1 MGFMSETDK
10 IRDRVAQYLNG
21 FIIDIGSAG
30 SPITPD
36 AYCIDGRD
44 FPNVKHQTDDLYTL
58 PEQLHG
64 KIPKADAVFSSH
76 CLEHLL
82 DDYNAILSWSK
93 LVKPGGY
100 FILYLPEAG
109 AYDSYNNEEH
119 MKNYNYKD
127 FMFFFERSFCGMGKD
142 FMGHNLLAI
151 YRVVDSGLDI
161 GDDRYSF
168 YLIAQKV

>member
-1 MGFMSETDK
+1 MPFMSESEKIKETVDK
-10 IRDRVAQYLNG
+10 YLRG
-21 FIIDIGSAG
+21 FVIDIGSAG
-30 SPITPD
+30 SPITPT
-36 AYCIDGRD
+36 AFCIDGRE
-44 FPNVKHQTDDLYTL
+44 FMNVNHVTDDLYSL

-64 KIPKADAVFSSH
+64 KIPKADCLFSSH

-82 DDYNAILSWSK
+82 DDYQAILSWSK
-93 LVKPGGY
+93 LIAKGGY

-127 FMFFFERSFCGMGKD
+127 FMFFFERSFCGTGRD
-142 FMGHNLLAI
+142 FRGNFLTPI
-151 YRVVDSGLDI
+151 FRVIESGLDI

-168 YLIAQKV
+168 YLVCEKL